1 MREVKDNV
9 LLALLHEFAGLKQV
23 DAIAIAGSHGTQ
35 MSDSLSDYDIYVYVN
50 ETIPVEV
57 RQKITSHHCCEMEIN
72 NQYWETED
80 DGRLNSGTEVELIYR
95 SIDWLDKE
103 LERVLFKHQPNV
115 GYSTCFWTNLL
126 SSKVFFDRHDELTR
140 LQDKYTVDYSREL
153 AAAVIA
159 KNLPL
164 LCDAAPA
171 YPQQI
176 IKAIKRQDYL
186 SVQHRLTEYLVSYF
200 DILFAVNLIP
210 HPGEKRLVEVA
221 VKQCSSLPADFE
233 QTMENLLFLAGTRSN
248 ELPLA
253 LNIATENLKAVVDES
268 GINYHVC

>member
-1 MREVKDNV
+1 MKEVKDNV
-9 LLALLHEFAGLKQV
+9 LLALLNEFAGLKQV

-35 MSDSLSDYDIYVYVN
+35 MNDSLSDYDIYVYVN
-50 ETIPVEV
+50 DTIPVEV
-57 RQKITSHHCCEMEIN
+57 RQQITSHHCCEMEVN

-115 GYSTCFWTNLL
+115 GYSTCFWSNLL
-126 SSKVFFDRHDELTR
+126 SSKVIFDRDSTLMR

-186 SVQHRLTEYLVSYF
+186 SVQHRLTAYLDSYF
-200 DILFAVNLIP
+200 DILFAANLIP

-221 VKQCSSLPADFE
+221 VKLCSSLPADFE
-233 QTMENLLFLAGTRSN
+233 QTMENLLFLAGTRSY

-253 LNIATENLKAVVDES
+253 LNIATENLKAVVEKS
-268 GINYHVC
+268 GINYQVC